1 MRSVPS
7 VVKHNI
13 MNSSSKP
20 LRQIRSFVLREGRLT
35 AGQQRALEV
44 LWPRYGVDAGSD
56 ALDFGALFGRAAP
69 VVLEI
74 GFGNGESLAHMA
86 NVHPDVDFIGVEV
99 HRPGVGHLLQLIEKQ
114 ALANVRILCSDAV
127 DVIKNNIADASLQ
140 QINIFFPDP
149 WHKKRHHKRR
159 LVQPDLVSLL
169 FRKLRSQ
176 GILHIATDWDDYA
189 EHTRAAMRTQPGFNP
204 VATDNALPRPG
215 TRFERRGLNLGHRI
229 HDLVYRKASVL
240 P

>member
-13 MNSSSKP
+13 MNSYSKP
-20 LRQIRSFVLREGRLT
+20 LRHIRSFVLREGRLT

-44 LWPRYGVDAGSD
+44 LWPRYGVDPGSD
-56 ALDFGALFGRAAP
+56 VLDFGTLFDRAAP

-74 GFGNGESLAHMA
+74 GFGNGESLAQMA
-86 NVHPDVDFIGVEV
+86 NARPDIDFIGIEV
-99 HRPGVGHLLQLIEKQ
+99 HRPGVGHLLKLIENE
-114 ALANVRILCSDAV
+114 ALANIRILCKDAV
-127 DVIKNNIADASLQ
+127 EVIKNNIADASLQ

-159 LVQPDLVSLL
+159 LVQPDFVTLL

-176 GILHIATDWDDYA
+176 GMLHVATDWDDYA
-189 EHTRAAMRTQPGFNP
+189 QHTRAVMQTQPGFSP
-204 VATDNALPRPG
+204 VAAGHALPRPG
-215 TRFERRGLNLGHRI
+215 TKFEQRGLNLGHGI
-229 HDLVYRKASVL
+229 HDLVYRKTPA
-240 P
+240 